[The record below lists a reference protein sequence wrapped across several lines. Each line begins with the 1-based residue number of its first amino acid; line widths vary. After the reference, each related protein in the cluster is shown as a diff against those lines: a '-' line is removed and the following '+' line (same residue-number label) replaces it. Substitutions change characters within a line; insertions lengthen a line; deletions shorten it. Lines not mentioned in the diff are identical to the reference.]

1 MAINMPYR
9 DESDNTV
16 ERCRQVV
23 AAKPRQAEARHA
35 LAVALKDAYDPAEA
49 VEQSCRALTLKANH
63 YPSARLL
70 ASLLHIYALNDDIV
84 VAALA
89 FANVDWQALCVAAV
103 DHLKTLPQLARV
115 LALGNTEGWDAAAR
129 YFMSAPCRNLLR
141 NKLLCA
147 ILSLGANTESQWSS
161 C

>member
-1 MAINMPYR
+1 MVVAIGMPYR

-63 YPSARLL
+63 GADPDNADK
-70 ASLLHIYALNDDIV
+70 ALPWE
-84 VAALA
+84 A
-89 FANVDWQALCVAAV
+89 CGRAV
-103 DHLKTLPQLARV
+103 SVTISK
-115 LALGNTEGWDAAAR
+115 LALL
-129 YFMSAPCRNLLR
+129 S
-141 NKLLCA
+141 
-147 ILSLGANTESQWSS
+147 IL
-161 C
+161 